1 MEVNAQ
7 SRPGSSFGRLFL
19 REQHGCQQAGG
30 PTRGHHGGHP
40 CESRH
45 TQTAMASVTAS
56 CKLQLAAGLRA
67 FSKDIYLP
75 GRQIRFMFW
84 VFFFLREEIPPS
96 LTKNKH
102 LCYATSWRPDW
113 GVGSGCLPYPFCPS
127 TAAQTPSHDPVDPS
141 CILWH
146 PAWAQEHPTQQ
157 KGLGCA
163 GETPCYKHRGTV
175 GTKLLVLIQ
184 RKCRPERIR
193 NVP

>member
-1 MEVNAQ
+1 M
-7 SRPGSSFGRLFL
+7 
-19 REQHGCQQAGG
+19 
-30 PTRGHHGGHP
+30 
-40 CESRH
+40 
-45 TQTAMASVTAS
+45 QTA
-56 CKLQLAAGLRA
+56 AGSWAESFQQR
-67 FSKDIYLP
+67 YLSSWQTNTFYVL
-75 GRQIRFMFW
+75 G
-84 VFFFLREEIPPS
+84 FFFLREEIPPS

-184 RKCRPERIR
+184 RKCRPERIS